1 MPTRHEFVAYGKTE
15 EEICAELGAD
25 GLLYQTVD
33 DLISVAKD
41 LNPSIK
47 EFDTSCFTGEC
58 SANLMLSTIDPHGFD
73 GRNAQHLNPQEMLRS
88 SPFRRGAD
96 DFSDLHCGEQQY
108 FHFDTLCMHHSLS
121 CFECGPHLA
130 PQRFRSALI
139 NAPRYPEYETCRVD
153 GCFFRIRRQVRD

>member
-15 EEICAELGAD
+15 EEICAELGAN

-58 SANLMLSTIDPHGFD
+58 SADLMLSTMDPCGFVE
-73 GRNAQHLNPQEMLRS
+73 GMLSTSTHER
-88 SPFRRGAD
+88 
-96 DFSDLHCGEQQY
+96 C
-108 FHFDTLCMHHSLS
+108 
-121 CFECGPHLA
+121 
-130 PQRFRSALI
+130 
-139 NAPRYPEYETCRVD
+139 
-153 GCFFRIRRQVRD
+153 